1 MVLGITTVAL
11 MFATVLIRWCTA
23 LGLRDRKRRLS
34 EAVEEKGHAR
44 HRLKVAIG
52 ESSIAEREIE
62 KCGRK
67 IRTTEHRLIQLARE
81 LEGLSHEAREQQE
94 LTREKLRLAEEV
106 KKRKGLG

>member
-1 MVLGITTVAL
+1 MLLGITAVAL
-11 MFATVLIRWCTA
+11 MFATVLIRWCTVLA
-23 LGLRDRKRRLS
+23 LRDRRRRLS
-34 EAVEEKGHAR
+34 EAVEEKGRAR

-67 IRTTEHRLIQLARE
+67 IRTAEHHLKQLATE
-81 LEGLSHEAREQQE
+81 LQGLSHEAKEQEE
-94 LTREKLRLAEEV
+94 LTQEKLRLAEEV